1 MDDGKSDVARQE
13 QQRAS
18 VPETVAGRMARF
30 GADGS
35 LGTAASRG
43 QRRGRELQFFQC
55 GCVMLFRFGGTRLF
69 ATGVVRVVVLVGGEM
84 LVAG

>member
-35 LGTAASRG
+35 LGTAAS
-43 QRRGRELQFFQC
+43 RGRELQFFQC

>member
-30 GADGS
+30 GAGGS

-43 QRRGRELQFFQC
+43 RELQFFRR